1 MKQLQPFV
9 YGGQD
14 VRTAVIKG
22 ELWWVLK
29 DVCAVLELTTPA
41 RVAERLDEDEVSQTH
56 LTDSIGRQQE
66 TLIINE
72 SGLYNVILRS
82 DKPQAKAFKRWVTH
96 EVLPSIRQ
104 TGGYNLPKTLPDA
117 LRLAADL
124 AEENETLKP
133 KAAMHDLF
141 LSATNAQSMGDV
153 AKALGV
159 GRNNLFKI
167 LRGNSLLMSNNLP
180 YQRYIDCGYFEV
192 IERPVVMGDQTV
204 NKGQTFVTP
213 KGIDYIGRMLT
224 GMIPSRLGAYL
235 GDIPKRVYGKEAN
248 HEISAH
254 C

>member
-9 YGGQD
+9 YEGQD

-29 DVCAVLELTTPA
+29 DVCEVLGLSNPTI
-41 RVAERLDEDEVSQTH
+41 VASRLDDDEVTKLDLGGLSGE
-56 LTDSIGRQQE
+56 SN
-66 TLIINE
+66 IINE

-96 EVLPSIRQ
+96 EILPSIRQ

-141 LSATNAQSMGDV
+141 LSATNAQPMGDV

-159 GRNNLFKI
+159 GRNNLYKI
-167 LRGNSLLMSNNLP
+167 LRSNNLLMSNNLP